1 MQCKVENRQRAYY
14 RCTQEVF
21 ALSKPRRFSDPKLDD
36 ALSALV
42 AHYTPGSKDK
52 RRAKLLRT
60 LFLEAIAM
68 VDDDIDTGDLKL
80 VATAFS
86 EIRDA
91 LERFGPY
98 KDRPKVTVFGSARSP
113 RESQDYAL
121 AEHFSRKIAD
131 AGFMVITGAGPGI
144 MEAGNRGAGAERS
157 FGVNIKLPF
166 EQAANEVIH
175 DDVKLAEFKYFF
187 TRKLFF
193 VKEAA
198 AIVMFPGGYGT
209 HDEMFECLTL
219 VQTGKAQMMPII
231 ALDVPRGTFWKT
243 WDRYVR
249 EHLLRKGLISE
260 NDLDLYTV
268 TDNVDAAVREI
279 RTFYSNYHSSRAVR
293 DKLVIRI
300 HEKLSRPQLRRLSAD
315 FSDILDNQEIVQRGP
330 LRDEA
335 DEPELS
341 QLPRLVLSFNRAGYG
356 KSYGR
361 LRRLIDAVNQ
371 N

>member
-1 MQCKVENRQRAYY
+1 MPK
-14 RCTQEVF
+14 
-21 ALSKPRRFSDPKLDD
+21 SKSFPDQKLDD
-36 ALSALV
+36 ALTALV
-42 AHYTPGSKDK
+42 ARYTPGSKDK
-52 RRAKLLRT
+52 RRAKLLHT
-60 LFLEAIAM
+60 LFLEVIAM

-80 VATAFS
+80 VATALS

-91 LERFGPY
+91 LERFGPS
-98 KDRPKVTVFGSARSP
+98 KGRPKVTVFGSARTP
-113 RESQDYAL
+113 RDSHDYAL
-121 AEHFSRKIAD
+121 AENFSRKIAD
-131 AGFMVITGAGPGI
+131 AGFMIITGAGPGI

-166 EQAANEVIH
+166 EQAANEIIR
-175 DDVKLAEFKYFF
+175 DDAKLVEFKYFF

-249 EHLLRKGLISE
+249 EHLLRKGLIGE

-268 TDNVDAAVREI
+268 TDDVEAAVREI
-279 RTFYSNYHSSRAVR
+279 VTFYSNYHSARTVR

-300 HEKLSRPQLRRLSAD
+300 REKLSKPKLGKLSAE
-315 FSDILDNQEIVQRGP
+315 FADILDNKDIVQRGP
-330 LRDEA
+330 LREEA

-341 QLPRLVLSFNRAGYG
+341 HLPRLVLSFNRADYG

-361 LRRLIDAVNQ
+361 LRRLIDGINQ
-371 N
+371 D